1 MFERDEGEELGQ
13 NGREEE
19 MRKRKKKGEIERRR
33 RRLPSPADGAY
44 TRDDNW
50 CDGGRSF

>member
-1 MFERDEGEELGQ
+1 MFERDGGKELGQ

-19 MRKRKKKGEIERRR
+19 MRKRKKKGEIERR